1 MKSRFRPHHI
11 TTSQRPKIQ
20 RNVAMVAWIVLGM
33 SILLLTLLAIS
44 PHRAQ
49 TTNVSFN
56 QETAALI
63 KKADYQTRTD
73 EPGQKDTKPM
83 DRRSKAA
90 EVADNRHP
98 LTFRFLNPGDT
109 TKLLS
114 LIPSA
119 DCQIAVY
126 YPSGGGLDSNLMAF
140 EVGKFLKNHY
150 KNVTTSFQ
158 YIDMGY
164 SYLDSIRYVNN
175 KLKLIVYTGGE
186 YGPCR
191 VQIWI
196 YHKSN

>member
-1 MKSRFRPHHI
+1 
-11 TTSQRPKIQ
+11 
-20 RNVAMVAWIVLGM
+20 
-33 SILLLTLLAIS
+33 
-44 PHRAQ
+44 
-49 TTNVSFN
+49 
-56 QETAALI
+56 
-63 KKADYQTRTD
+63 
-73 EPGQKDTKPM
+73 M
-83 DRRSKAA
+83 DRRSNAG
-90 EVADNRHP
+90 EGTDNRHP

-140 EVGKFLKNHY
+140 EVGKFLKMHY

-175 KLKLIVYTGGE
+175 KLKLIVYPGGE